1 MVIDGR
7 TLTHEQSEY
16 IRESAI
22 QRYKEGEKPSE
33 IIRSYGLNRTTIY
46 KWIKIAKNEGL
57 EGLKSTK
64 GTGRPPKIS
73 DSQKQEIRAMIVGKD
88 PRQYMLDFGL
98 WTRRIVQEL
107 IDDKFNVRLC
117 ITSVGHLLHEI
128 GLTPQKPLRR
138 AYERNPERVAD
149 WQESKYPE
157 LKKRAKKNGADI
169 FFLDET
175 GIKSDPALG
184 RTWGAKGDTP
194 LVSTS
199 GQRQSIN
206 AISAINEKGAFWY
219 SVYSGTMTASR
230 FLDFLCDFMKYKRK
244 PVYLVVDGHPAH
256 RAKMVSH
263 LIQSLEGWLELH
275 FLPPYC
281 PELNPDE
288 FVWNYLKSNGVS
300 KKPLKKNE
308 SLKDRVHV
316 DLEQIKSDKNLV
328 KSFFRAK
335 SVAYINN

>member
-1 MVIDGR
+1 MIIDGR

-16 IRESAI
+16 IRKAAV

-33 IIRSYGLNRTTIY
+33 IIKSYGLNSTTIY
-46 KWIKIAKNEGL
+46 KWIQLANRQGMEA
-57 EGLKSTK
+57 LKSTK
-64 GTGRPPKIS
+64 GTGRPPKLT
-73 DSQKQEIRAMIVGKD
+73 DDQKQEIREMIVGKD
-88 PRQYMLDFGL
+88 PRQYMLEFGL

-107 IDDKFNVRLC
+107 IELKFEITLC
-117 ITSVGHLLHEI
+117 IASVGSLLHELN
-128 GLTPQKPLRR
+128 LTPQKPLRR
-138 AYERNPERVAD
+138 AYERDPEKVTE
-149 WQESKYPE
+149 WENTKYPD

-184 RTWGAKGDTP
+184 RTWGEKGKTP

-199 GQRQSIN
+199 GQRQSVN

-219 SVYSGTMTASR
+219 SVYNGTMNASR
-230 FLDFLCDFMKYKRK
+230 FVEFLCDFMKYRRR

-256 RAKMVSH
+256 RAKMVSN

-300 KKPLKKNE
+300 KKPLKQNE
-308 SLKDRVHV
+308 SLKERVHV
-316 DLEQIKSDKNLV
+316 DLELIKSDKKLIR
-328 KSFFRAK
+328 SFFNAD